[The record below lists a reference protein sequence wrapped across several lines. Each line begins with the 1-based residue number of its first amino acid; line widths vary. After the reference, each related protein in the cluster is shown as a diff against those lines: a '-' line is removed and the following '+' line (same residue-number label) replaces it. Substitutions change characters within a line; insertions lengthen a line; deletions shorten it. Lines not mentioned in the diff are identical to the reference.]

1 MSAPTTFAA
10 LARALHH
17 RRHREALA
25 LIDELLAQRPTSAS
39 LRRQRADCLEAIAQ
53 EAAATLQP
61 PELVRVD
68 AGLFSFDQQRD
79 CNAPAPDL
87 RALGFAPL
95 LDAASPT
102 FSRLGL
108 APVLIR
114 FFGDDGGDSVVVRFS
129 ALLQQRPAQLLACA
143 SAFSDGRVLLSQ
155 REGEWAVAARPP
167 SAVQRLP
174 QRASLTELVAR
185 HAGACA
191 SLLRSEPGL
200 ARRPLLGLGDCDHIW
215 RVIAAD

>member
-1 MSAPTTFAA
+1 MSAPSTFAA

-155 REGEWAVAARPP
+155 REGEWPVPARPTLT
-167 SAVQRLP
+167 VQRLP
-174 QRASLTELVAR
+174 KRASLTELVAR

-191 SLLRSEPGL
+191 SLLRGEPGL
-200 ARRPLLGLGDCDHIW
+200 ARRPLLGLGDCDHVW
-215 RVIAAD
+215 RAIASD